1 MQNKPILPKMAKTFY
16 KIPTFLHF
24 TLEKFELYQHFTQKI
39 LTNTSNKLCIFEI
52 KASKTIKEIDRLT
65 SLKSLLGVEYPTVLV
80 KYLAN

>member
-1 MQNKPILPKMAKTFY
+1 MAKTFH

-24 TLEKFELYQHFTQKI
+24 TLEKFELYQHFTQKT

-65 SLKSLLGVEYPTVLV
+65 SLKPLLGVEYPIFLV

>member
-1 MQNKPILPKMAKTFY
+1 MAKTFY

-24 TLEKFELYQHFTQKI
+24 TLEKFEFYQHFTQKI
-39 LTNTSNKLCIFEI
+39 LTNTSNKVCVFEI

-65 SLKSLLGVEYPTVLV
+65 SLKPLLGVEYPIFLV